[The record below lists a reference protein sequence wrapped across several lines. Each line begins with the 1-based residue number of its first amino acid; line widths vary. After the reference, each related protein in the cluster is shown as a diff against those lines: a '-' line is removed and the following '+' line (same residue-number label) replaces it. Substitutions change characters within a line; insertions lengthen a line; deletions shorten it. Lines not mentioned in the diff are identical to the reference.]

1 MTNMKQWT
9 AILIFGI
16 LLASCTSKKGVVQQ
30 SIQRISP
37 ADFIGESQEIPASV
51 VEVALVEEVDLK
63 IPDINPPLLEIAVEE
78 SVLVPT
84 RINAPV
90 IVEAL
95 VGQVNGRPIF
105 ANEIL
110 EPIADQLLILSEEV
124 QFDVSAFKNVA
135 KRHIASQMQA
145 VVKSELLV
153 SEAKAGMTIEEKQGI
168 FAYLQRVREDMAST
182 EGGSQSA
189 VTRKLLDEEG
199 QTVDEYLDYK
209 QQQVL
214 IEQLLREK
222 VSPHIQITWRD
233 VMREWEKNKSSFNT
247 AGEVILGMIR
257 VSSDEDIAIVTESFD
272 RHDSFASVAAAMGI
286 SNGGIWETFEIGEGG
301 LAEIDVS
308 DSILPSIVDLKKGE
322 IAGPVEIGSARC
334 WFTVIEL
341 TEPKIGSVWDP
352 DTQMRLRDYL
362 FGVQSMI
369 EENRFLERI
378 LAEGSYDEF
387 NSMVDRILYVA
398 VTRYMH

>member
-63 IPDINPPLLEIAVEE
+63 IPGINPPLLEIAVEK

-135 KRHIASQMQA
+135 KMHIASQMQA

>member
-1 MTNMKQWT
+1 
-9 AILIFGI
+9 
-16 LLASCTSKKGVVQQ
+16 
-30 SIQRISP
+30 
-37 ADFIGESQEIPASV
+37 
-51 VEVALVEEVDLK
+51 
-63 IPDINPPLLEIAVEE
+63 
-78 SVLVPT
+78 
-84 RINAPV
+84 
-90 IVEAL
+90 
-95 VGQVNGRPIF
+95 VNGRPIF

-222 VSPHIQITWRD
+222 VSPHIQVTWRD

-257 VSSDEDIAIVTESFD
+257 VSSEEDIAIVTESFN
-272 RHDSFASVAAAMGI
+272 RHDSFASVAAAIGI

-308 DSILPSIVDLKKGE
+308 DSILPSIVDLKKGD

-378 LAEGSYDEF
+378 LADGSYDEF